1 MYIQVTEKCNMTC
14 DHCCFSANGKGSY
27 MTQEVFDKAL
37 EIAANFSND
46 ITIGGGEPT
55 LHPQILP
62 WVMQAALASLDTS
75 MDMDGPSVLVV
86 TNGKKKDVALK
97 LAKMAHL
104 GIIQCDLSQDPWHDP
119 ISPEVVK
126 EFTRYE
132 EKPNHY
138 GDTQRKRSYAGIRD
152 VSSGVKKKGRA
163 IENGLW
169 RQKGCCCN
177 TMLIAPNGDFY
188 QCGCKKTKLGN
199 ILFDPLPYEIFLG
212 ECEFD
217 LKIEQVPA

>member
-1 MYIQVTEKCNMTC
+1 MTC
-14 DHCCFSANGKGSY
+14 EHCCFSANGKGTLMS
-27 MTQEVFDKAL
+27 QEVFDKAL
-37 EIAANFSND
+37 AIAADHCTD

-62 WVMQAALASLDTS
+62 WVMQAALAIVETSLDY
-75 MDMDGPSVLVV
+75 DGPAVLVV
-86 TNGKKKDVALK
+86 TNGKKKDVAIK
-97 LAKMAHL
+97 LAKLAHL

-126 EFTRYE
+126 EFTRYN
-132 EKPNHY
+132 KPCTVNGTFIGHQDPEN
-138 GDTQRKRSYAGIRD
+138 GKGNAGIRD
-152 VSSGVKKKGRA
+152 VSIGVKKKGRA

-199 ILFDPLPYEIFLG
+199 ILFDPLPDEIFQG

-217 LKIEQVPA
+217 QKIEQVPA

>member
-1 MYIQVTEKCNMTC
+1 MYISLTEKCNMTC

-37 EIAANFSND
+37 EIAANSSND

-86 TNGKKKDVALK
+86 TNGKKKDVAIK

-126 EFTRYE
+126 EFTRYQS
-132 EKPNHY
+132 KDNCQP
-138 GDTQRKRSYAGIRD
+138 RKGNAGIRD

-169 RQKGCCCN
+169 RQKGCCCS

-199 ILFDPLPYEIFLG
+199 ILFDPLPDEIFQG

-217 LKIEQVPA
+217 QKIEQVPA

>member
-1 MYIQVTEKCNMTC
+1 MTC
-14 DHCCFSANGKGSY
+14 DHCYFSANGKGTLMS
-27 MTQEVFDKAL
+27 QEVFDKAL
-37 EIAANFSND
+37 AIAANYSND

-62 WVMQAALASLDTS
+62 WVMQAALSAIETS

-86 TNGKKKDVALK
+86 TNGKKKDVAIK

-126 EFTRYE
+126 EFTRYN
-132 EKPNHY
+132 KPGTVN
-138 GDTQRKRSYAGIRD
+138 GKGNAGIRD

-169 RQKGCCCN
+169 RQKGCCCS

-199 ILFDPLPYEIFLG
+199 ILFDPLPDEIFQG

-217 LKIEQVPA
+217 QKIEQVPA

>member
-1 MYIQVTEKCNMTC
+1 MTC
-14 DHCCFSANGKGSY
+14 EHCCFSANGKGTLMS
-27 MTQEVFDKAL
+27 QEVFDKAL
-37 EIAANFSND
+37 EIAANYSND

-55 LHPQILP
+55 LHPQILN
-62 WVMQAALASLDTS
+62 WVMQAALSAIETS
-75 MDMDGPSVLVV
+75 MDFGGPSVLVV
-86 TNGKKKDVALK
+86 TNGKKKDVAIK

-126 EFTRYE
+126 EFTRYAS
-132 EKPNHY
+132 PDRYSGN
-138 GDTQRKRSYAGIRD
+138 RKGNAGIRD

-163 IENGLW
+163 ITNGLW
-169 RQKGCCCN
+169 TQKGCCCP

-199 ILFDPLPYEIFLG
+199 ILFDPLPDEIFQG

-217 LKIEQVPA
+217 QKIEQVPA

>member
-1 MYIQVTEKCNMTC
+1 MTC

-37 EIAANFSND
+37 EIAANSSND

-217 LKIEQVPA
+217 QKIEQVPA